1 MIEVA
6 SRKYIIDRWQIDC
19 IKMTISNEHE
29 SVQLSAKVFE
39 LLKLFIV
46 SSDHIVRKDEAIEKV
61 WLNNK
66 GVAKTGF
73 PNALCVLRKI
83 FTDLG
88 AEPNEVFITIPKV
101 GYQLITP
108 AEAVKAESEQVDSN
122 KSNNKQMYLWATVA
136 SIAIAFFSIYL
147 LMFNHS
153 NQDKIRT
160 QNVKVKAK
168 RITNFEGVEEQPT
181 ISPNGQLIA
190 FQWRQARKH
199 SQIYIKDLSDESAE
213 LRLVSQ
219 SDDAEEITPVWSPDG
234 LSLAFIRKYPN
245 GECQVRTYHLISN
258 KDKLLD
264 TGCGQDKFSNGLDWS
279 NDGRYLV
286 YPKVLKGRVAI
297 FRYDLTNN
305 STKQLTQPKLNQI
318 DSLVIFIEND
328 QKIAVIR
335 KNNFQ
340 SQLFITSA
348 INTDDYVED
357 VILKSENTIP
367 GLTWDSG
374 NRQIIVTKPKQGQF
388 VIEAYD
394 LDNGQWGGID
404 DSPTPGSVS
413 MNNTSGKLV
422 FSRHSSSEYI
432 EEKSLQ
438 TGETLRR
445 IASSSRDLYGQYS
458 HNDDSILFNSNR
470 SGSWELWLKNKS
482 GSKQLTNNV
491 GLPFVP
497 TVSPSGDKFAVVFKQ
512 KNEEKSQLFIG
523 SLPSGELTK
532 VAEIELN
539 VTNPFWSQQEDILFF
554 SASVNSKQGIYS
566 YNIKSKQIKTLT
578 SSGEVFAV
586 QGRDGYLYVSRRNQ
600 SGIWQYDHKSNMFN
614 KVVSKLAASDYGNF
628 FWMNDALYYIQ
639 RSDEYDQ
646 IKILNTTNED
656 EVVLTLPAS
665 SIRNYRGISPTTN
678 QSILINLHGIN
689 DADIYTMLLD

>member
-6 SRKYIIDRWQIDC
+6 SRKYNIGRWQIDC
-19 IKMTISNEHE
+19 TKMTITNEHE

-46 SSDHIVRKDEAIEKV
+46 SSDHIVSKDEAIEKV

-101 GYQLITP
+101 GYQLITT
-108 AEAVKAESEQVDSN
+108 AEAIQIESDQTAPDITNS
-122 KSNNKQMYLWATVA
+122 KQKYLWAAVI
-136 SIAIAFFSIYL
+136 SVAIAFVATYL
-147 LMFNHS
+147 MINHS
-153 NQDKIRT
+153 KQDKTAIQTVKT
-160 QNVKVKAK
+160 QTKAK
-168 RITNFEGVEEQPT
+168 RITNFEGIEEQPT
-181 ISPNGQLIA
+181 ISPNGQLMA
-190 FQWRQARKH
+190 FQWRQTRKH
-199 SQIYIKDLSDESAE
+199 SQIYIKDLSDDSAE

-219 SDDAEEITPVWSPDG
+219 SDAEEVTPVWSSDG
-234 LSLAFIRKYPN
+234 LSLAYIRIYTN
-245 GECQVRTYHLISN
+245 GECQVRIYHLISN
-258 KDKLLD
+258 KDKLVD
-264 TGCGQDKFSNGLDWS
+264 TGCGQDKFNHGLDWS
-279 NDGRYLV
+279 SDGRYLV
-286 YPKVLKGRVAI
+286 YPKVLQGRVAI
-297 FRYDLTNN
+297 FRHDLTDN
-305 STKQLTQPKLNQI
+305 STKQLTKPNLNQS
-318 DSLVIFIEND
+318 DSLVVFIEED

-340 SQLFITSA
+340 SQLFITNANSM
-348 INTDDYVED
+348 DDYVEE
-357 VILKSENTIP
+357 VLLKNDNTML
-367 GLTWDSG
+367 GLAWDAR

-394 LDNGQWGGID
+394 LDDKKWFFID

-413 MNNTSGKLV
+413 INPASGELV
-422 FSRHSSSEYI
+422 FSRHSASEFI
-432 EEKSLQ
+432 EERSLQ

-458 HNDDSILFNSNR
+458 NNADSILFNSNR

-482 GSKQLTNNV
+482 GSKQLTNNI

-497 TVSPSGDKFAVVFKQ
+497 TVSPSGEKFAVVFKQ
-512 KNEEKSQLFIG
+512 PDEDKSQFFIG
-523 SLPSGELTK
+523 TLPTGELTK
-532 VAEIELN
+532 VAEFDLN
-539 VTNPFWSQQEDILFF
+539 VTNPFWSQQEDTLFF

-566 YNIKSKQIKTLT
+566 YNIETKMVKNIT
-578 SSGEVFAV
+578 SSDEIFAV
-586 QGRDGYLYVSRRNQ
+586 QGSDGYLYMSRTNQ
-600 SGIWQYDHKSNMFN
+600 SGIWQYNIESDKFI
-614 KVVSKLAASDYGNF
+614 KVVSELTASDYGNY

-646 IKILNTTNED
+646 IKKLKTSSED

-665 SIRNYRGISPTTN
+665 SIRNYRGLSPTAN
-678 QSILINLHGIN
+678 QSILISLHGIN
-689 DADIYTMLLD
+689 DADIYAMLLN